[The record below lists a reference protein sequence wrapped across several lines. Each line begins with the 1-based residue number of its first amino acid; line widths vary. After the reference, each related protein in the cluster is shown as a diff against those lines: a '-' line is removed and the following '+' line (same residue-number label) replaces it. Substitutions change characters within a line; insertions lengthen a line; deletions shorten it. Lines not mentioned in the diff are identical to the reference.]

1 MSDWKTEWRL
11 IADRVSHFIRSDH
24 FTDSIRP
31 DFLRDAVR
39 AYPCAGGKRLRPV
52 LLMWSCGL
60 FGGDPAKALP
70 AAAAVEIYHNW
81 TLVHDDIIDCDDLR
95 RGMPTTH
102 ASLRE
107 LADARYKT
115 EPEASAKFGADF
127 AILAGDLQQAWAMD
141 ALLRLRDKGVP
152 DTVVFFLA
160 RRMERDLAIDLISGE
175 AVDVEFGS
183 RDCLNVSEEEVR
195 AMIAGKTGA
204 ILRYCVQAGA
214 FIAKE
219 SPYFKGKDLDL
230 ITEFADALGLAFQL
244 QDDFLGIFGDEKK
257 FGKPIGSDFQE
268 AKPTLLF
275 LAALQKADPVK
286 KSRLLALTGL
296 PEYSPES
303 ISEIRSILTETGA
316 ADQLRAE
323 IVHCSDRAE
332 HILNKL
338 PDNPYRSYLRELTRE
353 LVNRDV

>member
-1 MSDWKTEWRL
+1 MSDWKTEWRF
-11 IADRVSHFIRSDH
+11 IADRVSHYIR
-24 FTDSIRP
+24 TDDFPDRIRP

-60 FGGDPAKALP
+60 FGGEPDQALP

-95 RGMPTTH
+95 RGNPTTH

-107 LADARYKT
+107 LAATRYKT
-115 EPEASAKFGADF
+115 GPDAGAKFGTDF
-127 AILAGDLQQAWAMD
+127 AILAGDLQQAWAVD
-141 ALLRLRDKGVP
+141 ALLRLKDKGVP
-152 DTVVFFLA
+152 DNVVLFLA
-160 RRMERDLAIDLISGE
+160 QRMQRDLARELISGE
-175 AVDVEFGS
+175 AVDVEFGT
-183 RDCLNVSEEEVR
+183 RGGLNVSEEEVR
-195 AMIAGKTGA
+195 EMIAGKTGA
-204 ILRYCVQAGA
+204 ILRYCVRAGA
-214 FIAKE
+214 FIAKKT
-219 SPYFKGKDLDL
+219 PYFKEPELEL
-230 ITEFADALGLAFQL
+230 ITEFAGALGLAFQL
-244 QDDFLGIFGDEKK
+244 QDDFLGIFGNVQK

-275 LAALQKADPVK
+275 LAALRNADPVK

-303 ISEIRSILTETGA
+303 ITEIRDILTETGA
-316 ADQLRAE
+316 ADQLREE
-323 IVHCSDRAE
+323 IARCSDRAE
-332 HILNKL
+332 RLLEKL
-338 PDNPYRSYLRELTRE
+338 PDNPYRSYLGELTEE

>member
-11 IADRVSHFIRSDH
+11 IADRVSHFIR
-24 FTDSIRP
+24 TDNFPDRIRP

-60 FGGDPAKALP
+60 FGGDPDQALP

-81 TLVHDDIIDCDDLR
+81 TLVHDDIIDRDDLR
-95 RGMPTTH
+95 RGKPTTH

-107 LADARYKT
+107 LAGARYGTK
-115 EPEASAKFGADF
+115 PEDSAKFGADF

-141 ALLRLRDKGVP
+141 ALLRLKNKGVY
-152 DTVVFFLA
+152 DSVVLFLA
-160 RRMERDLAIDLISGE
+160 ERMQRDLARDLISGE
-175 AVDVEFGS
+175 AVDVEFGT
-183 RDCLNVSEEEVR
+183 RGGLNVSEEEVR
-195 AMIAGKTGA
+195 EMIAGKTGA
-204 ILRYCVQAGA
+204 ILRYCVRTGA
-214 FIAKE
+214 VIAKRTPSFE
-219 SPYFKGKDLDL
+219 GADLDL
-230 ITEFADALGLAFQL
+230 ITGFADALGLAFQL

-303 ISEIRSILTETGA
+303 IAEIRDILTATGA
-316 ADQLRAE
+316 ADQLREE
-323 IVHCSDRAE
+323 IVRCSDRAE
-332 HILNKL
+332 RLLDKL
-338 PDNPYRSYLRELTRE
+338 PDNPYRSYLHELTAE
-353 LVNRDV
+353 LINRDV